1 MKFAEKLKHLKVKSW
16 ENKYIDYKFLKKI
29 IKRKCNTEISNLY
42 ERIDKNDSEIRDVCN
57 LVSPDDVYTNIKEKK
72 KKNDIECD
80 DIDYT
85 YLFFYVLEKYI
96 NMVKEHYEQEFNYL
110 NDKINEI
117 TLFLESDKINLKD
130 MELLKTKCLHIYNL
144 FDILNNYLNI
154 NVLSVYKIL
163 KKKNKKEKLSTSLD
177 LYQKYC
183 NNLHQISREE
193 HFNEKIKSTYLSI
206 QKKRGDNCEKL
217 DFINFKIYIKN
228 KIENIG
234 KYRGILY
241 ILCGIL
247 LTLIINTIIL
257 LYININNININT
269 IISVLPIYRLLYILN
284 FFFLFIFG
292 SFLFM
297 QLYGVNFTYILDLNK
312 IIVDEYYYL
321 INYVIFLLFLTTLS
335 LLIFLLDV
343 LFKLNIFSNIILHVV
358 ILCILLFC
366 TTIFPFNFYK
376 YKEKNFVFSSLLRV
390 LMSGVFLVNNVNLLD
405 NIIGDILTS
414 LSKTFS
420 DVQYFVCFLMSGMN
434 TNIPAKCPSKIDM
447 QNVEKITLSIVMET
461 YVNPIFLG
469 LPFYLRLCQCLIR
482 YNNEG
487 EKIHIYNMLKYMSGI
502 AIVVCT
508 SFNWAYFGFDIYTSK
523 IILICAYV
531 IGSTYMYIWDLYCDW
546 GLLKEYNYLLRKNNN
561 LMYPPHYYYFA
572 GFLNLIFRLTWAVTI
587 MPVNLFQNKEIN
599 AFLISFIL
607 MFIEV
612 LRRSIWICF
621 RLENE
626 HVTNASR
633 YRAILWVPKMT
644 KSKKF

>member
-72 KKNDIECD
+72 KKNDVECD

-110 NDKINEI
+110 NEKINEI

-234 KYRGILY
+234 KY
-241 ILCGIL
+241 
-247 LTLIINTIIL
+247 
-257 LYININNININT
+257 
-269 IISVLPIYRLLYILN
+269 
-284 FFFLFIFG
+284 
-292 SFLFM
+292 
-297 QLYGVNFTYILDLNK
+297 ILDLNK
-312 IIVDEYYYL
+312 IIVDEYYSL

-390 LMSGVFLVNNVNLLD
+390 LLSGVFLVNNVNLLD

-414 LSKTFS
+414 LAKTFS

-447 QNVEKITLSIVMET
+447 LNVEKITLSIGYTRV
-461 YVNPIFLG
+461 L
-469 LPFYLRLCQCLIR
+469 L

-508 SFNWAYFGFDIYTSK
+508 SFNWADFGFDIYTSK

-612 LRRSIWICF
+612 
-621 RLENE
+621 
-626 HVTNASR
+626 
-633 YRAILWVPKMT
+633 PKMT